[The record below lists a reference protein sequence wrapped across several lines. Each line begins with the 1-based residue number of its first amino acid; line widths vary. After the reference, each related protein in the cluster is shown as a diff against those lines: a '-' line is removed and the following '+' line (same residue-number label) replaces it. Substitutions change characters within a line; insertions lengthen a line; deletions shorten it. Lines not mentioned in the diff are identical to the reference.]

1 MESNVP
7 WKWTKGAMAMPG
19 AAAMPLSFR
28 DIRLVLFRGPQPDC
42 NGATSPK
49 AAMVPIHG
57 RRGRGYPPRPLP
69 HRRKRDMSKQNDKS
83 STDDM
88 LNDLLG
94 PDFMTTGAGK
104 PKAATME
111 EPLPSEDSEIA
122 TESDANTTDES
133 LEETEPATRRR
144 RARTSSK
151 ATESQAKSEKTGIGA
166 MVGAACL
173 MGGIVATVLQ
183 GSSSLT
189 TSLRSVGLDA
199 PVLLTIGAVLFVLSV
214 VRRQHSL
221 AQARYEQLAQAQNEK
236 ESELQGSVQYLVEQH
251 QLSTERPPA
260 EGEELQRVLIAL
272 ERQDEKVGNL
282 TKALKM
288 YGKPLM
294 EIAQQGN
301 DLAAQLQQQKQQIET
316 IHTAMQQGLA
326 KVESAAKSQSVDLT
340 PLEHSFQKLGAD
352 LKQAIAAVAEK
363 APQDPQLMQALQRV
377 ETSIAT
383 IGKRFDDGEMKQSLT
398 RLEDTSKA
406 YGQKLERLANQDTLH
421 EEMQRLERVVD
432 TTVGKLTNTVD
443 QVRDKD
449 LGGLEN
455 SVREIQREM
464 TGLANS
470 IASIQQ
476 AIRTSAQQKAPAMAA
491 ASVAH
496 EPAHAQS
503 QSHAGNHEPVAHAQP
518 AAPAAAASNSDAQAG
533 VAENRTGT
541 RAASGKNVL
550 GAIAKLKQMKG

>member
-1 MESNVP
+1 
-7 WKWTKGAMAMPG
+7 
-19 AAAMPLSFR
+19 
-28 DIRLVLFRGPQPDC
+28 
-42 NGATSPK
+42 
-49 AAMVPIHG
+49 
-57 RRGRGYPPRPLP
+57 
-69 HRRKRDMSKQNDKS
+69 MSKQNDKS
-83 STDDM
+83 STEDM

-94 PDFMTTGAGK
+94 PDFMATGAGK

-122 TESDANTTDES
+122 TESDSNTTDES
-133 LEETEPATRRR
+133 LEGTEPATRRR
-144 RARTSSK
+144 RARTTSK

-183 GSSSLT
+183 SSSSLT

-221 AQARYEQLAQAQNEK
+221 AQARYEQLAQAQSEK
-236 ESELQGSVQYLVEQH
+236 ESELHGSVQYLVEQH

-260 EGEELQRVLIAL
+260 EGEELQRVLLAL

-301 DLAAQLQQQKQQIET
+301 DLAAQLQQQKQQIEA
-316 IHTAMQQGLA
+316 IQAAMQQGLA
-326 KVESAAKSQSVDLT
+326 KVESAAKSLSVDLT
-340 PLEHSFQKLGAD
+340 PLEQSFQKLASD
-352 LKQAIAAVAEK
+352 LKQAMAAVAEK

-377 ETSIAT
+377 ETSIT
-383 IGKRFDDGEMKQSLT
+383 SIGKRLDDGDMKQSLT

-455 SVREIQREM
+455 SVREIQREV

-470 IASIQQ
+470 VASIQQ

-496 EPAHAQS
+496 EPAHAS
-503 QSHAGNHEPVAHAQP
+503 SSHAGNHEPAVHAQP
-518 AAPAAAASNSDAQAG
+518 AAHAAPAAPGSSTDAQAG

>member
-1 MESNVP
+1 
-7 WKWTKGAMAMPG
+7 
-19 AAAMPLSFR
+19 
-28 DIRLVLFRGPQPDC
+28 
-42 NGATSPK
+42 
-49 AAMVPIHG
+49 
-57 RRGRGYPPRPLP
+57 
-69 HRRKRDMSKQNDKS
+69 MSKQNDKS

-94 PDFMTTGAGK
+94 PDFMATGAGK
-104 PKAATME
+104 PKATSTGTTTE
-111 EPLPSEDSEIA
+111 EPIPFEDSEPAAESDSTA
-122 TESDANTTDES
+122 TEES
-133 LEETEPATRRR
+133 LEPTDASTRRR
-144 RARTSSK
+144 RPRSASK
-151 ATESQAKSEKTGIGA
+151 GSDTQGKAEKTGIGS

-183 GSSSLT
+183 SSSSLT

-221 AQARYEQLAQAQNEK
+221 AQARYEQLAQAHNEK
-236 ESELQGSVQYLVEQH
+236 DSELQGSVQYLVEQH

-260 EGEELQRVLIAL
+260 EGEELQRVLLAL

-326 KVESAAKSQSVDLT
+326 KVESAAKSLSVDLT
-340 PLEHSFQKLGAD
+340 PLEHSFQKLAAD

-363 APQDPQLMQALQRV
+363 SPQDPQLMQALQRV

-476 AIRTSAQQKAPAMAA
+476 AIRTSAQPKAPAMAA

-503 QSHAGNHEPVAHAQP
+503 QSQSQSHAGNHEPVAHAQP
-518 AAPAAAASNSDAQAG
+518 AAHAAPGSSSDAQAG

-550 GAIAKLKQMKG
+550 GAIAKLKQMKS

>member
-1 MESNVP
+1 
-7 WKWTKGAMAMPG
+7 
-19 AAAMPLSFR
+19 
-28 DIRLVLFRGPQPDC
+28 
-42 NGATSPK
+42 
-49 AAMVPIHG
+49 
-57 RRGRGYPPRPLP
+57 
-69 HRRKRDMSKQNDKS
+69 
-83 STDDM
+83 
-88 LNDLLG
+88 
-94 PDFMTTGAGK
+94 MTTGAGK

>member
-1 MESNVP
+1 
-7 WKWTKGAMAMPG
+7 
-19 AAAMPLSFR
+19 
-28 DIRLVLFRGPQPDC
+28 
-42 NGATSPK
+42 
-49 AAMVPIHG
+49 
-57 RRGRGYPPRPLP
+57 
-69 HRRKRDMSKQNDKS
+69 MSKQNDKS

-470 IASIQQ
+470 VASIQQ

>member
-1 MESNVP
+1 
-7 WKWTKGAMAMPG
+7 
-19 AAAMPLSFR
+19 
-28 DIRLVLFRGPQPDC
+28 
-42 NGATSPK
+42 
-49 AAMVPIHG
+49 
-57 RRGRGYPPRPLP
+57 
-69 HRRKRDMSKQNDKS
+69 MSKQNDKS

-301 DLAAQLQQQKQQIET
+301 DLAAQLQQQKQQIEAIQAT
-316 IHTAMQQGLA
+316 MQQGLA
-326 KVESAAKSQSVDLT
+326 KVESAAKSLSVDLT
-340 PLEHSFQKLGAD
+340 PLEQSFQKLASD
-352 LKQAIAAVAEK
+352 LKQAMAAVAEK

-383 IGKRFDDGEMKQSLT
+383 IGKRFDDVK
-398 RLEDTSKA
+398 
-406 YGQKLERLANQDTLH
+406 
-421 EEMQRLERVVD
+421 
-432 TTVGKLTNTVD
+432 
-443 QVRDKD
+443 
-449 LGGLEN
+449 
-455 SVREIQREM
+455 
-464 TGLANS
+464 
-470 IASIQQ
+470 
-476 AIRTSAQQKAPAMAA
+476 P
-491 ASVAH
+491 
-496 EPAHAQS
+496 EPKPT
-503 QSHAGNHEPVAHAQP
+503 EK
-518 AAPAAAASNSDAQAG
+518 AAP
-533 VAENRTGT
+533 
-541 RAASGKNVL
+541 
-550 GAIAKLKQMKG
+550 

>member
-1 MESNVP
+1 
-7 WKWTKGAMAMPG
+7 
-19 AAAMPLSFR
+19 
-28 DIRLVLFRGPQPDC
+28 
-42 NGATSPK
+42 
-49 AAMVPIHG
+49 
-57 RRGRGYPPRPLP
+57 
-69 HRRKRDMSKQNDKS
+69 
-83 STDDM
+83 
-88 LNDLLG
+88 
-94 PDFMTTGAGK
+94 
-104 PKAATME
+104 
-111 EPLPSEDSEIA
+111 
-122 TESDANTTDES
+122 
-133 LEETEPATRRR
+133 
-144 RARTSSK
+144 
-151 ATESQAKSEKTGIGA
+151 
-166 MVGAACL
+166 
-173 MGGIVATVLQ
+173 
-183 GSSSLT
+183 
-189 TSLRSVGLDA
+189 
-199 PVLLTIGAVLFVLSV
+199 

>member
-1 MESNVP
+1 
-7 WKWTKGAMAMPG
+7 
-19 AAAMPLSFR
+19 
-28 DIRLVLFRGPQPDC
+28 
-42 NGATSPK
+42 
-49 AAMVPIHG
+49 
-57 RRGRGYPPRPLP
+57 
-69 HRRKRDMSKQNDKS
+69 MSKQNDKS

-94 PDFMTTGAGK
+94 PDFMATGAGK
-104 PKAATME
+104 PKATSTGTTTE
-111 EPLPSEDSEIA
+111 EPIPFEDSEPAAESDSTA
-122 TESDANTTDES
+122 TEESPEATDAS
-133 LEETEPATRRR
+133 TRRR
-144 RARTSSK
+144 RPRSASK
-151 ATESQAKSEKTGIGA
+151 GSDTQGKAEKTGIGS

-183 GSSSLT
+183 SSSSLT

-221 AQARYEQLAQAQNEK
+221 AQAHNEK

-260 EGEELQRVLIAL
+260 EGEELQRVLLAL

-301 DLAAQLQQQKQQIET
+301 DLAAQLQQQKQQIEA

-326 KVESAAKSQSVDLT
+326 KVESAAKSLSVDLT
-340 PLEHSFQKLGAD
+340 PLEHSFQKLAAD

-363 APQDPQLMQALQRV
+363 SPQDPQLMQTLQRV

-476 AIRTSAQQKAPAMAA
+476 AIRTSAQPKAPAMAA

-503 QSHAGNHEPVAHAQP
+503 QSQSQSHAGNHEPVAHAQP
-518 AAPAAAASNSDAQAG
+518 AAHAAPGSSSDAQAG

-550 GAIAKLKQMKG
+550 GAIAKLKQMKS

>member
-1 MESNVP
+1 
-7 WKWTKGAMAMPG
+7 
-19 AAAMPLSFR
+19 
-28 DIRLVLFRGPQPDC
+28 
-42 NGATSPK
+42 
-49 AAMVPIHG
+49 
-57 RRGRGYPPRPLP
+57 
-69 HRRKRDMSKQNDKS
+69 MSKQNDKS

>member
-1 MESNVP
+1 
-7 WKWTKGAMAMPG
+7 
-19 AAAMPLSFR
+19 
-28 DIRLVLFRGPQPDC
+28 
-42 NGATSPK
+42 
-49 AAMVPIHG
+49 
-57 RRGRGYPPRPLP
+57 
-69 HRRKRDMSKQNDKS
+69 MSKQNDKS
-83 STDDM
+83 STEDM

-94 PDFMTTGAGK
+94 PDFMATGAGK
-104 PKAATME
+104 PKAASME
-111 EPLPSEDSEIA
+111 APLPSEDMDLA
-122 TESDANTTDES
+122 TESDSNATDES
-133 LEETEPATRRR
+133 LAETEPATRRR
-144 RARTSSK
+144 RARSSAK
-151 ATESQAKSEKTGIGA
+151 ATESQARSEKTGIGA

-183 GSSSLT
+183 SSSSLT

-214 VRRQHSL
+214 VRRQHTL

-260 EGEELQRVLIAL
+260 EGEELQRVLLAL

-301 DLAAQLQQQKQQIET
+301 DLAAQLQQQKQQIEAIQAT
-316 IHTAMQQGLA
+316 MQQGLA
-326 KVESAAKSQSVDLT
+326 KVESAAKSLSVDLT
-340 PLEHSFQKLGAD
+340 PLEQSFQKLAAD
-352 LKQAIAAVAEK
+352 LKQAITAVAEK

-377 ETSIAT
+377 ETSIAS
-383 IGKRFDDGEMKQSLT
+383 IGKRLDDGDMKQSLT

-455 SVREIQREM
+455 SVREIQREV

-470 IASIQQ
+470 VASIQQ

-496 EPAHAQS
+496 EAAHAPS
-503 QSHAGNHEPVAHAQP
+503 QSPSPAPAGNHEPAAHAQP
-518 AAPAAAASNSDAQAG
+518 TTGNAPAAPGSSSDAQAG